1 MHKELEEKLCFK
13 EVLCILILT
22 RSYWEQKESY
32 LICLA
37 FRQAGDLFPAR
48 ISFDPTNTIHLVI
61 LRILAI
67 SSVTVKSRACEW
79 LSSLMTSDI

>member
-1 MHKELEEKLCFK
+1 M
-13 EVLCILILT
+13 ILT

-48 ISFDPTNTIHLVI
+48 ISFDPTNTVLLVI
-61 LRILAI
+61 LKILAI
-67 SSVTVKSRACEW
+67 SSVTVKSRARDW